1 MSITRK
7 RLAWELLQSW
17 YILLTLV
24 PFGLTAFL
32 AFLYTF
38 LRVKKITHLIASAVY
53 LAGIVGL
60 FVLLDKYPDLKSRPD
75 WFNAAIAGLLGL
87 WIVSVIHAIVIRKEF
102 LLRLEAAEE
111 KNSRDA
117 SMMRTKIRKEMGV
130 SKNPVNDVL
139 VEYTDDDLSVR
150 ICRAILNNLPFAPNF
165 DSYTDIA
172 GAVRRMNP
180 DAGEELIR
188 RAEQIAERDEGV
200 LKVVKTGIALDR
212 VDGGLSIYTGI
223 KNSVDA
229 IKNKDRK
236 RTFEADPQ
244 QAADAGVKALA
255 LAYIIASLYDG
266 SPVDRVKSFL
276 STKAG
281 QEALIYFAAV
291 EIALP
296 FTDNLAQ
303 ASGNWMSSLLAAT
316 GSEAEK
322 RFTQFAQGESLEMAK
337 GILQTL
343 SQSLDRILDQT
354 RNNLR
359 PFIEK
364 TQEVLPS
371 IMNITDSVTG
381 GAATALDLLPVWKL
395 LCARIAAEAC
405 AIKAV
410 Q

>member
-7 RLAWELLQSW
+7 GLAWELLQSW

-53 LAGIVGL
+53 LAGVVGL